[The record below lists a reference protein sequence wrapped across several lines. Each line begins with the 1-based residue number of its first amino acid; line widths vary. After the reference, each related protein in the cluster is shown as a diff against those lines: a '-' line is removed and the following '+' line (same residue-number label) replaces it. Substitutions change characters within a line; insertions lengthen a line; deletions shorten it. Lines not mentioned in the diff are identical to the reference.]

1 MEDLLYLAVVYYYEE
16 ACSLAAWRSRATDAL
31 KPSPSPSQ
39 PQGPGQGPSVQGA
52 GSAEAAASAS
62 DDSEG
67 SPGAP
72 GARKK
77 RDTLMVPSP

>member
-1 MEDLLYLAVVYYYEE
+1 MGTHVEDLLYLAVVYYYEE
-16 ACSLAAWRSRATDAL
+16 ACSLAAWRSRTTDAL

-39 PQGPGQGPSVQGA
+39 PQGPSVQGA

-67 SPGAP
+67 SPGVP

-77 RDTLMVPSP
+77 RDTLMVQSP